1 MHYSFII
8 ANKIDAFPDF
18 LLNDVVILYVIF
30 LLLSTFYRLIYLL
43 RREGRCENENSPLSF
58 LKQPSRVRLGCFFI
72 FIRWLCEASVRLQPV
87 APPPCVGDEWD
98 VQ

>member
-1 MHYSFII
+1 MTKYFVIKIIHYFFII
-8 ANKIDAFPDF
+8 VNKIGAFPDF

-58 LKQPSRVRLGCFFI
+58 LFKTAQSCETRLFFYKVSYSQP
-72 FIRWLCEASVRLQPV
+72 P
-87 APPPCVGDEWD
+87 
-98 VQ
+98 

>member
-1 MHYSFII
+1 MHYFFII

-58 LKQPSRVRLGCFFI
+58 LETAQSCETRLFFY
-72 FIRWLCEASVRLQPV
+72 FYKV
-87 APPPCVGDEWD
+87 AM
-98 VQ
+98 

>member
-1 MHYSFII
+1 MHYFFII

-43 RREGRCENENSPLSF
+43 RREGRCETWHLHF
-58 LKQPSRVRLGCFFI
+58 HF
-72 FIRWLCEASVRLQPV
+72 
-87 APPPCVGDEWD
+87 
-98 VQ
+98 